1 MTTEADTIEAETPL
15 AAVTQTDGEQSNPET
30 EREARALGWVPES
43 EWKGGEPP
51 RGGFKSAEDFVQRG
65 KEVLPLVNKRLKE
78 ENAELIAQLGALK
91 RETDDKIAR
100 IGRMSD
106 AALKRQRADIEAK
119 YEAAKEAAVEIG
131 DKDAYKAAD
140 KAQRDTLKEFDEAAA
155 EPADEKKDKIEIPP
169 AMKAD
174 IEEWVAG
181 NPWFKTDK
189 DLNKEANAY
198 HEFLLHTKPGLTLK
212 QNLAKVR
219 EHMVKEYPDKF
230 GVADDEGDE
239 DPPARRGS
247 PVESGS
253 RMPSGGKG
261 GSFARLPKEAQ
272 VQADKFIKDDGLF
285 LEKGETVEKDLA
297 KARERYAKQ
306 YLED

>member
-1 MTTEADTIEAETPL
+1 MTTEADTIEADTPL
-15 AAVTQTDGEQSNPET
+15 AAVTQSDGEQSNPET

-78 ENAELIAQLGALK
+78 ENAELIARLDKIERDSA
-91 RETDDKIAR
+91 DKIAR

-155 EPADEKKDKIEIPP
+155 EPVEEKKDKIEIPP
-169 AMKAD
+169 AMKATVD
-174 IEEWVAG
+174 EWVAD
-181 NPWFKTDK
+181 NDWFRTDK
-189 DLNKEANAY
+189 DLNREANAY
-198 HEFLLHTKPGLTLK
+198 HEYLLRAKPGLTLK
-212 QNLAKVR
+212 ENLAKVR
-219 EHMVKEYPDKF
+219 DHMAKEHPDKF
-230 GVADDEGDE
+230 GVAEDEGDE
-239 DPPARRGS
+239 DPPTRRGS

-261 GSFARLPKEAQ
+261 GGFARLPKEAQ